1 MDNSHISKFK
11 LFFSLDK
18 ELAYIKKAGSSSISR
33 AELFI
38 HLKNPSRTSIL
49 PYFTPQQRKR
59 FWKYPL
65 LPLSAATKPYR
76 IRWTVSV
83 ICCISPAERQMFR
96 LNLFVKHLKKLTAQ
110 KEYIIVSELS
120 ALFLSYCPFYLFWI
134 VRLSFGQG

>member
-18 ELAYIKKAGSSSISR
+18 ELAYINKMNREGWKLIYIKGGVIYSFEKSKPD
-33 AELFI
+33 E
-38 HLKNPSRTSIL
+38 
-49 PYFTPQQRKR
+49 YFTILHATAKEN
-59 FWKYPL
+59 
-65 LPLSAATKPYR
+65 AATKPYR